1 MKRLW
6 IVFLLLVVAP
16 FALHAEDDTHDVLK
30 SKRMSLNLAIDIAK
44 AAVDQCRKDGYQV
57 AAVIVDRAGN
67 EQVTLRDDFASRFT
81 IQIAEEKA
89 NLVILSGTPS
99 GVFRDSRSDIRPE
112 LNHIKGLIVMQGGV
126 PIRSEGTL
134 LGAIG
139 VSGAPGGE
147 KDEACAQAAVERF
160 SERLEFA
167 D

>member
-1 MKRLW
+1 MVIKSSLVLFFALLPLSLSAESDVVQSKRL
-6 IVFLLLVVAP
+6 
-16 FALHAEDDTHDVLK
+16 
-30 SKRMSLNLAIDIAK
+30 SLNLAIDIAK

-57 AAVIVDRAGN
+57 TAVIVDRGGN

-89 NLVILSGTPS
+89 NLVILSGTES
-99 GVFRDSRSDIRPE
+99 GGFRESRSDIRPE
-112 LNHIKGLIVMQGGV
+112 LNHIKGLVVMQGGV

-147 KDEACAQAAVERF
+147 KDEACAKAAIEKYN
-160 SERLEFA
+160 ERLEFA